1 MLPLIGEGHRVFAEG
16 FFAGEVDM
24 FGAEEALGIHIVI
37 EFKPL
42 GEGGEGVAALGG
54 VVVENDQQFLIGKL
68 CPQDFRIGRQCSYCV
83 RFLAFS

>member
-1 MLPLIGEGHRVFAEG
+1 
-16 FFAGEVDM
+16 M

-42 GEGGEGVAALGG
+42 GKRGEGFATLRG

-68 CPQDFRIGRQCSYCV
+68 RAQDFRIDAVGKFALVDIAEYIV
-83 RFLAFS
+83 EDAEIMA